1 MAFKTY
7 IALLRGINVSG
18 HKIIK
23 MELLQKALQE
33 LDFRMVSTYIQSG
46 NILFQ
51 SETGDKGKLAHQISG
66 LIVKHFGFDVPVLV
80 ITPDELK
87 RIVAQNPYLH
97 QKIEDPAQPYVA
109 FLSEPPHPS
118 ALEMLKS
125 VHSGLDTFVSF
136 EKVLYLFYANSAGNT
151 KLSNAVIENKL
162 KLKSTMRNW
171 KTIRK
176 LIELADQLTTTQ

>member
-1 MAFKTY
+1 MKINTY

-33 LDFRMVSTYIQSG
+33 LDVKNISTYIQSG

-51 SETGDKGKLAHQISG
+51 SEVADKGKLAHQISG
-66 LIVKHFGFDVPVLV
+66 VIVKHFGFDVPVMV
-80 ITPDELK
+80 FSPEELK
-87 RIVAQNPYLH
+87 KVVADNPYAH
-97 QKIEDPAQPYVA
+97 QKIQDAAQPYVA
-109 FLSEPPHPS
+109 FLSEPPHLPL
-118 ALEMLKS
+118 LEMLQS
-125 VHSGLDTFVSF
+125 VPSGKDTFVLV
-136 EKVLYLFYANSAGNT
+136 EKVLYLFYADSAGNT

-171 KTIRK
+171 KTVKK
-176 LIELADQLTTTQ
+176 LIELADQLTTIR